1 MWLLWINFYKF
12 NKLLIKTENTA
23 FYKTKNNNKLPSNY
37 SHQLACPVSYVH
49 WHPLSLSLA
58 KYMTTSTSQC
68 VNVLYTRNIEMTN
81 EQFKIFISLSPP
93 LKKVMNFKSYYFTS
107 RFNIPYSY
115 LLTCILTIINC
126 AFERVPKRIMPIKFK
141 WSR

>member
-1 MWLLWINFYKF
+1 MPS
-12 NKLLIKTENTA
+12 LICALT
-23 FYKTKNNNKLPSNY
+23 P
-37 SHQLACPVSYVH
+37 
-49 WHPLSLSLA
+49 SLSLA

-107 RFNIPYSY
+107 RFNILYSY

-126 AFERVPKRIMPIKFK
+126 AFERVPKRIMAIKFK
-141 WSR
+141 